1 MRKEI
6 NATLLATLFVVEIL
20 IITNND
26 AYVILIRQMIKFSP
40 WLFKKYDI
48 QITKCSN
55 VLFNNQ
61 KRSYGLIPRRAIGLN
76 RFLLPDGQL

>member
-40 WLFKKYDI
+40 
-48 QITKCSN
+48 
-55 VLFNNQ
+55 
-61 KRSYGLIPRRAIGLN
+61 
-76 RFLLPDGQL
+76 